1 MKLNKI
7 LAFAVAVL
15 TMTACSDDKVEDYP
29 TFLGG
34 VNSASGVT
42 VSLPQTFKANENQQP
57 FYLPVEVEGQTHGK
71 IVVNVEVKELTSTPA
86 ETEPAKEVEHYNVTA
101 KSINIPEGEA
111 TGYVEIYPVWE
122 TGVINDDRVFE
133 ISITGAQ
140 GASVGNA
147 TCQVTIVNIDDPY
160 TSMCGAWKLTGTD
173 RDGKSVSYNINMK
186 TVSADSEDYG
196 SVLYGFGIFGESDY
210 LLPFTDFEFDEVTG
224 EGKMKL
230 GVGKGMTDGLAFNYG
245 DPVGAAFPVLLV
257 RNAAGNLTMNYEV
270 VCTFDGNYNEV
281 VIPDDVIIVGGLF
294 SNTTLQFTGYT
305 VGQLTNMKLTR

>member
-1 MKLNKI
+1 
-7 LAFAVAVL
+7 
-15 TMTACSDDKVEDYP
+15 
-29 TFLGG
+29 
-34 VNSASGVT
+34 
-42 VSLPQTFKANENQQP
+42 
-57 FYLPVEVEGQTHGK
+57 
-71 IVVNVEVKELTSTPA
+71 
-86 ETEPAKEVEHYNVTA
+86 
-101 KSINIPEGEA
+101 
-111 TGYVEIYPVWE
+111 
-122 TGVINDDRVFE
+122 
-133 ISITGAQ
+133 
-140 GASVGNA
+140 
-147 TCQVTIVNIDDPY
+147 
-160 TSMCGAWKLTGTD
+160 MCGAWKLTGTD